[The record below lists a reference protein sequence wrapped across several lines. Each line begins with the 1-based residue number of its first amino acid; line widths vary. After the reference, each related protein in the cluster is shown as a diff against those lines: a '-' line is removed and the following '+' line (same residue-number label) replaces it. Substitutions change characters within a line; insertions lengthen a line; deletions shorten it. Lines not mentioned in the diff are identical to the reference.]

1 METRRICADGGCLCG
16 TVRYVARAQPLRV
29 TYCHCRFC
37 QRSTGSAYLVEPVFA
52 AKSVEVVTGRPRTYL
67 HRSAE
72 SGQMVTI
79 HFCAG
84 CGTKVFLSFEDD
96 EGSVGVFGGTFDD
109 PDWYERSPAMSKHI
123 YLAAA
128 QQGTVIPAG
137 VPVYLQRAHDTDGR
151 ELAPLVLDEP
161 RLI

>member
-1 METRRICADGGCLCG
+1 
-16 TVRYVARAQPLRV
+16 
-29 TYCHCRFC
+29 
-37 QRSTGSAYLVEPVFA
+37 
-52 AKSVEVVTGRPRTYL
+52 
-67 HRSAE
+67 
-72 SGQMVTI
+72 MVTI
-79 HFCAG
+79 QFCAG

-96 EGSVGVFGGTFDD
+96 EGSIGVFGGTFDD

-137 VPVYLQRAHDTDGR
+137 VPVYLQRAHDADGR